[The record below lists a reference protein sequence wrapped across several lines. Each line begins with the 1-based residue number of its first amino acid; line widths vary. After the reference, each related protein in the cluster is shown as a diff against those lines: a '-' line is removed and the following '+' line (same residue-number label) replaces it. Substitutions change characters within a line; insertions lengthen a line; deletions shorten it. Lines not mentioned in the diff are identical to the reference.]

1 MFLTIDLT
9 KEAEQ
14 CAKIYWD
21 GAYAGCKIIT
31 LGFSSLGFAQ
41 GKEIN
46 LCPHFNCFSFSNSTL
61 QKTKISPQNTVKLK
75 KKFFSVYVVVCKYKT
90 QGPVQYPSS

>member
-46 LCPHFNCFSFSNSTL
+46 LCPHFKRRGRKVFLSHKVNFLCDLS
-61 QKTKISPQNTVKLK
+61 K
-75 KKFFSVYVVVCKYKT
+75 
-90 QGPVQYPSS
+90 